1 MLCFVM
7 DGLVGVGAFLF
18 FMMDALGTLFTL
30 VILVNAVVVDLFL
43 SVLSLL
49 LSLLS
54 CLVILL
60 DVGNVAVVVAA
71 ADE

>member
-1 MLCFVM
+1 MWVPF
-7 DGLVGVGAFLF
+7 
-18 FMMDALGTLFTL
+18 ALYDECSWHSPFIL
-30 VILVNAVVVDLFL
+30 VILVNVVIVEFFL